1 MIDRDI
7 FFKAVREKPF
17 GGTLSQEQVDG
28 MNIIL
33 DAWDRSG
40 LKDTRWLAYML
51 ATAYHETAHS
61 MQPVEEGYYLGSGA
75 AKFQKGLRYYPY
87 FGRGF
92 VQLTW
97 KANYQKAKDLFGV
110 DFVGQPDLALRPD
123 LAAKIM
129 FSGMTQGWFTG
140 KKLADYITSAGCD
153 YKNARRIINGTDKAA
168 VIAGY
173 AQSFE
178 VAIKVDASAVP
189 PPPDVPGPEPIPV
202 HPPDYESPPTT
213 SKANGVWA
221 WIVYIFNALVRGR
234 T

>member
-1 MIDRDI
+1 MIDRDT
-7 FFKAVREKPF
+7 FFKGARAKPF
-17 GGTLSQEQVDG
+17 GGSLDQSQVDG

-33 DAWDRSG
+33 DAWDKSG
-40 LKDTRWLAYML
+40 LRDLRWLAYIL
-51 ATAYHETAHS
+51 ATTFHETART

-75 AKFQKGLRYYPY
+75 AKFQRGLRYYPY

-97 KANYQKAKDLFGV
+97 KANYQKAKDLFGE
-110 DFVGQPDLALRPD
+110 DFIGNPDLALRPD

-140 KKLADYITSAGCD
+140 KKLGDYINSAGCD

-168 VIAGY
+168 LIASY

-178 VAIKVDASAVP
+178 AAIRTVDGVAP

-202 HPPDYESPPTT
+202 QPPDYETPATT

-221 WIVYIFNALVRGR
+221 WIMYLFNALVRGR